1 MMNPLRLGR
10 RWRTMI
16 LTRLSVSLW
25 GLAVALPAA
34 AQFPAVSVVR
44 VQAHPA
50 VPDLQCAALPKAAT
64 SAASVDTD
72 PREVP
77 DDADVQAALSA
88 LGAAA
93 SPEAQQIQK
102 NQGVLGQALLGE
114 PYRVAIWGDS
124 HLAAGFFTQELV
136 KILKLSADQVRTSL
150 IPATM
155 GRSGVRL
162 PLRKSCVSPHW
173 RYESA
178 HASAAGAAAPGPGLV
193 NLFATQPGAT
203 LAWDVR
209 NAAGVAEARQIR
221 VLYQQTQTPLQ
232 LAVSVDGDPE
242 VEVVLSG
249 SPGPAILE
257 LAGDGPLSVVR
268 IRLMAGD
275 MRLHGLALPVPA
287 STALQLDV
295 FGYPGATVAGWKQ
308 ASLDYGSAWFGQTR
322 YNLVMMEYG
331 TNEGNAKPFDAQA
344 YQQTLRQSVRQM
356 RSVFPDAACVLIAP
370 GDRGVLIRR
379 SEQLRL
385 QPSGVRQVVG
395 KAKGKVAFKSPA
407 RSGKKS
413 APAKGGA
420 RQSKV
425 KTAQRPVTSQRGVD
439 APAVVA
445 TPAQSEGAG
454 AAKNLLQYTLIHE
467 QIGRIQTVVAQE
479 NGCRVW
485 SMLQAMG
492 GQGGAY
498 RWVRQ
503 SPPLMARD
511 LIHFTVP
518 GYQQLANQFASDMGW
533 DAAQVLPGFRP

>member
-1 MMNPLRLGR
+1 MGRVGAGVARRALPRGDLGR
-10 RWRTMI
+10 QPFGCR
-16 LTRLSVSLW
+16 
-25 GLAVALPAA
+25 
-34 AQFPAVSVVR
+34 
-44 VQAHPA
+44 
-50 VPDLQCAALPKAAT
+50 
-64 SAASVDTD
+64 
-72 PREVP
+72 
-77 DDADVQAALSA
+77 
-88 LGAAA
+88 
-93 SPEAQQIQK
+93 
-102 NQGVLGQALLGE
+102 
-114 PYRVAIWGDS
+114 
-124 HLAAGFFTQELV
+124 FFTQELV
-136 KILKLSADQVRTSL
+136 KILKLSADQVRTGL

-178 HASAAGAAAPGPGLV
+178 HANTAAAAAPGPGLV

-209 NAAGVAEARQIR
+209 NAVGVAESRQVR

-249 SPGPAILE
+249 PPGPAILE

-268 IRLMAGD
+268 IRLVAGD
-275 MRLHGLALPVPA
+275 MRLHGLALPVPS

-308 ASLDYGSAWFGQTR
+308 ASLDYGSAWFGPTR

-356 RSVFPDAACVLIAP
+356 RIVFPDAACVLIAP

-395 KAKGKVAFKSPA
+395 KTKGKVSSKSLA
-407 RSGKKS
+407 RSGKNL
-413 APAKGGA
+413 
-420 RQSKV
+420 R
-425 KTAQRPVTSQRGVD
+425 RPK
-439 APAVVA
+439 
-445 TPAQSEGAG
+445 AG
-454 AAKNLLQYTLIHE
+454 LASPKLKLRNALSRRSVGLTRPPWLL
-467 QIGRIQTVVAQE
+467 
-479 NGCRVW
+479 
-485 SMLQAMG
+485 
-492 GQGGAY
+492 
-498 RWVRQ
+498 
-503 SPPLMARD
+503 PP
-511 LIHFTVP
+511 
-518 GYQQLANQFASDMGW
+518 
-533 DAAQVLPGFRP
+533 FRPRAAVRLKIYCSTP

>member
-1 MMNPLRLGR
+1 
-10 RWRTMI
+10 
-16 LTRLSVSLW
+16 
-25 GLAVALPAA
+25 
-34 AQFPAVSVVR
+34 
-44 VQAHPA
+44 
-50 VPDLQCAALPKAAT
+50 
-64 SAASVDTD
+64 
-72 PREVP
+72 
-77 DDADVQAALSA
+77 
-88 LGAAA
+88 
-93 SPEAQQIQK
+93 
-102 NQGVLGQALLGE
+102 
-114 PYRVAIWGDS
+114 
-124 HLAAGFFTQELV
+124 
-136 KILKLSADQVRTSL
+136 
-150 IPATM
+150 
-155 GRSGVRL
+155 
-162 PLRKSCVSPHW
+162 
-173 RYESA
+173 
-178 HASAAGAAAPGPGLV
+178 
-193 NLFATQPGAT
+193 
-203 LAWDVR
+203 
-209 NAAGVAEARQIR
+209 
-221 VLYQQTQTPLQ
+221 
-232 LAVSVDGDPE
+232 VDGDPE

-395 KAKGKVAFKSPA
+395 KTRGKVSAKSVA

-425 KTAQRPVTSQRGVD
+425 KTAQRVVAPSRAVDTPPVGSAS
-439 APAVVA
+439 APA
-445 TPAQSEGAG
+445 EGG
-454 AAKNLLQYTLIHE
+454 GVAKNLLQYTLIHE
-467 QIGRIQTVVAQE
+467 QIGRIQAMVAQE

-485 SMLQAMG
+485 SMLQAMA

-533 DAAQVLPGFRP
+533 EATQLLPGLKP